1 MDINKVL
8 EYFKTHYNDMTVKE
22 AAHYF
27 GYSESHFYRVF
38 KKETGVTPQDYLV
51 SLKVQNSV
59 EELLKTNASV
69 LNIQLKS
76 GYLSE
81 GTFTN
86 RIKKSMIL
94 SPKQLTTQYNKI
106 YSDYKLHEDDELIE
120 ESCEEADLTVHL
132 TCEEQFEGI
141 IFIGLFKKP
150 IPNQSPVIGKA
161 ILKFDKERD
170 VYFHDVPPGVYYCL
184 ACVIHKTYNPLKIF
198 VHKDNLR
205 GRVEDKMTFPG
216 KYKKS
221 LNLRPP
227 LPEDPPITL
236 NLPLLFINILKEHK
250 NEYRAD

>member
-1 MDINKVL
+1 MNINPVL
-8 EYFKTHYNDMTVKE
+8 EYLKTHYNHTTVKE
-22 AAHYF
+22 AADYF
-27 GYSESHFYRVF
+27 GYSESHFYRIF
-38 KKETGVTPQDYLV
+38 KKEMGVAPQDYLV

-59 EELLKTNASV
+59 EQLLKTNASV

-94 SPKQLTTQYNKI
+94 SPKQLIRRHHEI
-106 YSDYKLHEDDELIE
+106 YSDYKLHEDDQLEEEISEAPDLI
-120 ESCEEADLTVHL
+120 VHL
-132 TCEEQFEGI
+132 TSKEEFEGI

-161 ILKFDKERD
+161 ILKFDKEKR
-170 VYFHDVPPGVYYCL
+170 VYFNDVPAGDFYCL

-205 GRVEDKMTFPG
+205 GRVEGKMTFPG
-216 KYKKS
+216 KYKKH

-227 LPEDPPITL
+227 LPSDPPITL

>member
-1 MDINKVL
+1 MDINAVL
-8 EYFKTHYNDMTVKE
+8 EYFKTHYNDTTVKE
-22 AAHYF
+22 AADYF

-59 EELLKTNASV
+59 EQLLKTNASV

-94 SPKQLTTQYNKI
+94 SPKQLTMQHYKI
-106 YSDYKLHEDDELIE
+106 YSDYKLYEDDEPLE
-120 ESCEEADLTVHL
+120 EVSEQADLTVRL
-132 TCEEQFEGI
+132 TSSETFEGI

-170 VYFHDVPPGVYYCL
+170 VYFNDVPNGDYYCL

-205 GRVEDKMTFPG
+205 GRVEEKMTFPG
-216 KYKKS
+216 KYKKT

-236 NLPLLFINILKEHK
+236 NLPLLFINILKEQR

>member
-1 MDINKVL
+1 NKVL

-59 EELLKTNASV
+59 EQLLKTNASV

-94 SPKQLTTQYNKI
+94 SPKQLTMQHYKI
-106 YSDYKLHEDDELIE
+106 YK
-120 ESCEEADLTVHL
+120 
-132 TCEEQFEGI
+132 
-141 IFIGLFKKP
+141 IG
-150 IPNQSPVIGKA
+150 
-161 ILKFDKERD
+161 
-170 VYFHDVPPGVYYCL
+170 
-184 ACVIHKTYNPLKIF
+184 
-198 VHKDNLR
+198 
-205 GRVEDKMTFPG
+205 
-216 KYKKS
+216 
-221 LNLRPP
+221 
-227 LPEDPPITL
+227 
-236 NLPLLFINILKEHK
+236 
-250 NEYRAD
+250 RAHV

>member
-1 MDINKVL
+1 
-8 EYFKTHYNDMTVKE
+8 
-22 AAHYF
+22 
-27 GYSESHFYRVF
+27 
-38 KKETGVTPQDYLV
+38 
-51 SLKVQNSV
+51 
-59 EELLKTNASV
+59 
-69 LNIQLKS
+69 
-76 GYLSE
+76 
-81 GTFTN
+81 
-86 RIKKSMIL
+86 MIL

-120 ESCEEADLTVHL
+120 ESCEETDLTVHL